1 MFKRA
6 KGMMLR
12 TQELIGMMLKR
23 AKGMILR
30 TQELIGMM
38 LKRAKGMML
47 RTQEL
52 IGMRDSV
59 RGGGGS
65 KGQLKVWAN
74 QALRRPQ

>member
-1 MFKRA
+1 M
-6 KGMMLR
+6 
-12 TQELIGMMLKR
+12 
-23 AKGMILR
+23 LR

-59 RGGGGS
+59 RGGGV
-65 KGQLKVWAN
+65 KAN
-74 QALRRPQ
+74 

>member
-1 MFKRA
+1 
-6 KGMMLR
+6 MM
-12 TQELIGMMLKR
+12 
-23 AKGMILR
+23 LR

-52 IGMRDSV
+52 MGMMLRTQELIGMRDSV
-59 RGGGGS
+59 RGGS

>member
-12 TQELIGMMLKR
+12 TQELIGMMLKG
-23 AKGMILR
+23 AKGMMLKR
-30 TQELIGMM
+30 AKGMM

-52 IGMRDSV
+52 MGMMLRTQELIGMRDTV
-59 RGGGGS
+59 RGGGV
-65 KGQLKVWAN
+65 KAN
-74 QALRRPQ
+74 

>member
-1 MFKRA
+1 
-6 KGMMLR
+6 MM
-12 TQELIGMMLKR
+12 
-23 AKGMILR
+23 LR

-59 RGGGGS
+59 RGGV
-65 KGQLKVWAN
+65 KAN
-74 QALRRPQ
+74 